1 MSGPTDTDPIT
12 TEIIRNYLEI
22 VSQEMSVTV
31 ERTAISPIFTLTH
44 DYSCGVFSWD
54 GREVSLLARDL
65 AVPVHIFAAL
75 DSVAT
80 MFERFGDGVADG
92 DVYLVTDPY
101 LGGSHCPD
109 WTIIKP
115 LLVDGGR
122 TAFLPSVRGHV
133 IDVGGPV
140 PGNYNPDAREVW
152 HEGFRIPPLRI
163 VERGEPVDDL
173 WEVILANTRLA
184 EAVRGDL
191 KAMVGACTVGER
203 RIAALLDRYGVAAL
217 IDGIGYILNHS
228 ETQLRQQIA
237 SWRDGT
243 YEHTEYIDHDF
254 AGNADVPVRVAVT
267 VRGDGLRLDFKGT
280 SPQVNGF
287 INSPRGNTLSQVFTA
302 ISPLCPEIPI
312 NSGFFRP
319 VEVHLPEGS
328 LINPR
333 APAPVGH
340 CTLCPGTTVIDA
352 IMKAFEPLVPER
364 VATASCDMHSARC
377 FGVNSRTGKYW
388 VAPDMSATPMSAGG
402 AFGTDG
408 WGAWAATF
416 CALKM
421 PPQEMYEA
429 EYPYLYLLSEYAT
442 DTAAPGRWRGAPAY
456 HYRRRNTDEMRCS
469 VYNSGYTHPLTGY
482 AGGHEGAGN
491 YWVLRENS
499 PDEIRVTTSCYMEA
513 LPAGSTVFHQ
523 SGAGG
528 GWGHPLDRD
537 PDLVL
542 ADWLDELVSFDGA
555 RRDYGV
561 VIDAEKQRVDARA
574 TADLRATLRRPPG
587 RGEPSRGQPPP
598 RPHTPVDLT

>member
-1 MSGPTDTDPIT
+1 MAMTRTDPIT
-12 TEIIRNYLEI
+12 TEIIRNYLET
-22 VSQEMSVTV
+22 VSQEMSATV

-44 DYSCGVFSWD
+44 DYSCGVFFWD

-75 DSVAT
+75 DSVTT
-80 MFERFGDGVADG
+80 MFERFGGQIADG
-92 DVYLVTDPY
+92 DVFLVTDPY

-115 LLVDGGR
+115 IMVDGGR
-122 TAFLPSVRGHV
+122 AAFLPSVRGHV

-163 VERGEPVDDL
+163 VDQGQPVPDL
-173 WEVILANTRLA
+173 WEVILANTRLR
-184 EAVRGDL
+184 EAVHGDL
-191 KAMVGACTVGER
+191 NAMVGACTVGQR
-203 RIAALLDRYGVAAL
+203 RITELLGKYGPAALEDSVE
-217 IDGIGYILNHS
+217 YILNHS
-228 ETQLRQQIA
+228 ESQLRDQIA
-237 SWRDGT
+237 SWPNGT
-243 YEHTEYIDHDF
+243 YEYTEYIDHDF
-254 AGNADVPVRVAVT
+254 AGNEDIPVRVTVT
-267 VRGDGLRLDFKGT
+267 VRDDSLHLDFAGT
-280 SPQVNGF
+280 SPQVPGF
-287 INSPRGNTLSQVFTA
+287 INSPRGNSLSQVFTA

-319 VEVHLPEGS
+319 VEVDLPAGS
-328 LINPR
+328 LVNPNP
-333 APAPVGH
+333 PAPVGH

-352 IMKAFEPLVPER
+352 VMKAFEPVVPER

-377 FGVNSRTGKYW
+377 FGINSQTGRYW

-416 CALKM
+416 SALKT

-429 EYPYLYLLSEYAT
+429 QYPYLYLLSEYAT

-469 VYNSGYTHPLTGY
+469 VYNSGYQYPLTGY
-482 AGGHEGAGN
+482 RGGGKGAGN
-491 YWVLRENS
+491 YWVLREGR
-499 PDEIRVTTSCYMEA
+499 PDELSVTTSCYMEV
-513 LPAGSTVFHQ
+513 LPAGTTVFHQ

-528 GWGHPLDRD
+528 GWGSPFDRD
-537 PDLVL
+537 PELVL
-542 ADWLDELVSFDGA
+542 SDWLDELVSLDGA
-555 RRDYGV
+555 QRDYGV
-561 VIDAEKQRVDARA
+561 VIDPTTRCVDVEA
-574 TADLRATLRRPPG
+574 TKNLRKEIRTAHG
-587 RGEPSRGQPPP
+587 
-598 RPHTPVDLT
+598 